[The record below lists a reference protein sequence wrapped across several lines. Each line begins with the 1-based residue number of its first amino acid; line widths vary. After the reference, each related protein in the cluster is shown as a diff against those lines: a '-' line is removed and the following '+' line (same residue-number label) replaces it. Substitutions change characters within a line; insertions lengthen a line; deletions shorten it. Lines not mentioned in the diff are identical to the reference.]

1 MSTYRTEQQ
10 KKRKQ
15 AEKKKATKTVS
26 KKHKSSKKATLL
38 TKTRVAKSKNVR
50 ATTPATS
57 TRQRASVVSQ
67 PVATTTK
74 KSAQSKSV
82 KTQEVASKSS
92 PSSSVAPT
100 SSLTTSASAPATS
113 TVASSGL
120 TPSSISASIQSTPS
134 PTIAHLAES
143 VGRASVNASAP
154 SSLYPAYL
162 SELSPEG
169 ATRQLLQHAQ
179 MKPVALGQ
187 LKAHVR
193 SIRASGIR
201 QTAIWQLIGGGT
213 LLALGILP
221 QVVVFP
227 FGPLYIS
234 LYQVLLNALT
244 IALGNNGILPAVLIA
259 LVQVM
264 LIGGGATLTTLGVL
278 NQAKFD
284 SWKLSEEI
292 ANRV

>member
-15 AEKKKATKTVS
+15 AESKKATKTVAQTAP
-26 KKHKSSKKATLL
+26 KKQKSSKKVV
-38 TKTRVAKSKNVR
+38 KPAKVKVSKSV
-50 ATTPATS
+50 ATTRKS
-57 TRQRASVVSQ
+57 LSSISQ
-67 PVATTTK
+67 PVAT
-74 KSAQSKSV
+74 KSGKSSVVSTPASV
-82 KTQEVASKSS
+82 K
-92 PSSSVAPT
+92 
-100 SSLTTSASAPATS
+100 S
-113 TVASSGL
+113 TADTANL
-120 TPSSISASIQSTPS
+120 TPSSVPSATTTPS

-143 VGRASVNASAP
+143 VGRASANVNAP
-154 SSLYPAYL
+154 TSLYPAYL
-162 SELSPEG
+162 AELSAEG
-169 ATRQLLQHAQ
+169 VTRQLLQHAQ

-193 SIRASGIR
+193 TIRSSGIH
-201 QTAIWQLIGGGT
+201 QKAIWQLIGGGS

-227 FGPLYIS
+227 FGPLFIS
-234 LYQVLLNALT
+234 LYQVLLNSLT
-244 IALGNNGILPAVLIA
+244 IALGNNGILPAVLVA
-259 LVQVM
+259 LIQVV

-284 SWKLSEEI
+284 AWKLSEEI